1 MFGNGI
7 NMPLSYKRKG
17 IAIFFSHFDSIID
30 KIIREVII
38 FTFSIFFSAKGY

>member
-7 NMPLSYKRKG
+7 NMPLIYKQKKNCN
-17 IAIFFSHFDSIID
+17 FFSHFDSMIG

-38 FTFSIFFSAKGY
+38 FTFSIFFSAKGC